1 MTRCN
6 RIAVA
11 HSSPSLA
18 SQLLQGIASG
28 RSATASVK
36 AETTGVICNARGYA
50 KNSINE
56 NPQFND
62 SCVID
67 LDI

>member
-11 HSSPSLA
+11 HLSPSLA

-36 AETTGVICNARGYA
+36 AETTGAECHDLQQAAGHRDVLEEV
-50 KNSINE
+50 NE
-56 NPQFND
+56 LVLIRQTR
-62 SCVID
+62 
-67 LDI
+67 